1 MPPFLLDPRHR
12 ARLFSAIWGLAGA
25 LVLAVGWWLWHFPAD
40 HSGRESHVMELTD
53 AEALASPRATPPD
66 DLDNWV
72 SVRLP
77 HRWSQT
83 HRELTGS
90 LWYRLNAPLPTL
102 PPQTWAVYVPKVSM
116 NAEVWINGVSL
127 GAVGSMEPPL
137 SANWYTPLMFTV
149 PPSLWKVG
157 DNVVEVRVSGDSVS
171 RSGLAPV
178 WIGSA
183 RTISRMYNQ
192 RWWVQVMGVHAANV
206 GLVMMGLFLV
216 VLWMRDRSQSAFGF
230 IGQAAILW
238 GVGSSANIVPDPFL
252 PMPVWDSLSFLC
264 IVWAQLS
271 MCLFFL
277 RFSERQ
283 WVWAERLIFGLALLA
298 PLVVA
303 LIPSQ
308 MLVGLIY
315 LSIYVVALV
324 GFALALWHAYR
335 TRRPDRNLFAFGS
348 LVSIPAA
355 AHDVALQLNQLS
367 LDSVYMLPYGGPV
380 MVGCMA
386 FIVAGDHARS
396 RQALAHLNH
405 DLVASI
411 QRREAE
417 LRDSFQRVSS
427 LEQAQAVS
435 AERARILRDMHDGV
449 GAHLTTA
456 LRQLNPVT
464 PQAVDLRMVT
474 RILREALDQL
484 KLSIDAMSMPPGD
497 VVGLLASLRFR
508 MTPRFKAAG
517 LSLHWDVDE
526 LPEWPAGTQAALR
539 QLQYILF
546 EALSNVLQHAG
557 AQEVTLRAR
566 HHGDQLLLV
575 LHDDGRG
582 VLGTGDQAEGHGSQ
596 TMRSR
601 AGTIGAGIE
610 FVSPPEGGYEV
621 RLSLPME
628 RPDEPGQ

>member
-25 LVLAVGWWLWHFPAD
+25 LVLVAGWWLWHFPTD
-40 HSGRESHVMELTD
+40 RWELQSHVMELTD
-53 AEALASPRATPPD
+53 AEALASQRATPPD
-66 DLDNWV
+66 DWDNWV
-72 SVRLP
+72 RVSLP

-83 HRELTGS
+83 HRQLTGS
-90 LWYRLNAPLPTL
+90 LWYRLNAPMSKVPLE
-102 PPQTWAVYVPKVSM
+102 TWAVYLPKVSM
-116 NAEVWINGVSL
+116 NAEVWVNGVSL
-127 GAVGSMEPPL
+127 GVSGSMERPL
-137 SANWYTPLMFTV
+137 SANWYTPLLFTV
-149 PPSLWKVG
+149 PPSLWRAG
-157 DNVVEVRVSGDSVS
+157 DNVVEVRVAGDSIS

-178 WIGSA
+178 WVGSA
-183 RTISRMYNQ
+183 RTLSQMHTQ

-206 GLVMMGLFLV
+206 GLMMLGLFLV
-216 VLWMRDRSQSAFGF
+216 VLWMRDRTQSAFGY

-238 GVGSSANIVPDPFL
+238 GVGSSGNIVPDPFL
-252 PMPVWDSLSFLC
+252 PMKVWDAINFTA

-271 MCLFFL
+271 LCLFFL
-277 RFSERQ
+277 RFSERH
-283 WVWAERLIFGLALLA
+283 WLWAERLIAGFAVLD

-303 LIPSQ
+303 LMPSQ
-308 MLVGLIY
+308 MLVGLTYLFIY
-315 LSIYVVALV
+315 LVALV

-367 LDSVYMLPYGGPV
+367 FESVYMLPYAGPV
-380 MVGCMA
+380 LVGCMA

-396 RQALAHLNH
+396 RQALAHLND
-405 DLVASI
+405 DLMDSI
-411 QRREAE
+411 HRREAE

-456 LRQLNPVT
+456 LRQLNPTT
-464 PQAVDLRMVT
+464 PQPVDLRMVT

-517 LSLHWDVDE
+517 LSLRWDVGD

-546 EALSNVLQHAG
+546 EAMSNVLQHAG
-557 AQEVTLRAR
+557 AQEVTLQAR
-566 HHGDQLLLV
+566 LEGEQLLVV

-582 VLGTGDQAEGHGSQ
+582 LSGPGVKPEGHGSQ

-601 AGTIGAGIE
+601 AGTLGAGIE
-610 FVSPPEGGYEV
+610 FVSPPQGGYEV
-621 RLSLPME
+621 RLTLPMG
-628 RPDEPGQ
+628 RPDERQQ

>member
-1 MPPFLLDPRHR
+1 MPSFLPDPRHR
-12 ARLFSAIWGLAGA
+12 ARLFSALWGLAGA
-25 LVLAVGWWLWHFPAD
+25 LVLAIGWWLWHFPSDLPAR
-40 HSGRESHVMELTD
+40 SSHVMELTE
-53 AEALASPRATPPD
+53 AEVQPIPSEQQD
-66 DLDNWV
+66 GWV
-72 SVRLP
+72 KVSLP

-83 HRELTGS
+83 HRALTGT
-90 LWYRLNAPLPTL
+90 LWYRMSVSLPRPPLE
-102 PPQTWAVYVPKVSM
+102 TWAVYLPKVSM
-116 NAEVWINGVSL
+116 NAEVWVNGVSL
-127 GAVGSMEPPL
+127 GVVGSMDPPL

-149 PPSLWKVG
+149 PPSVWKEG
-157 DNVVEVRVSGDSVS
+157 DNLVEVRVRGDSVS
-171 RSGLAPV
+171 RSGLGPV
-178 WIGSA
+178 WVGTA
-183 RTISRMYNQ
+183 RVLSKMYTQ

-206 GLVMMGLFLV
+206 GLMMLGLFLV
-216 VLWMRDRSQSAFGF
+216 VLWMRDRSQSAFGY

-238 GVGSSANIVPDPFL
+238 GIGSSANIVPDPFL
-252 PMPVWDSLSFLC
+252 PMRLWDAFSFLA

-277 RFSERQ
+277 RFSERN
-283 WVWAERLIFGLALLA
+283 WPWAERAIAAFAVLDPIIVLWS
-298 PLVVA
+298 
-303 LIPSQ
+303 PSQ
-308 MLVGLIY
+308 MLVGLTYLAIY
-315 LSIYVVALV
+315 LVALI

-355 AHDVALQLNQLS
+355 AHDVALQLNQLP
-367 LDSVYMLPYGGPV
+367 LESVYMLPYGGPV

-396 RQALAHLNH
+396 RRALAHLNS

-417 LRDSFQRVSS
+417 LRSSFQRVSS

-435 AERARILRDMHDGV
+435 AERTRILRDMHDGV

-508 MTPRFKAAG
+508 MAPRFKAAG
-517 LSLHWDVDE
+517 LSLRWEVDD
-526 LPEWPAGTQAALR
+526 LPEWPGGTQAALR

-546 EALSNVLQHAG
+546 EAMSNVLQHAG
-557 AQEVTLRAR
+557 AQEITLRAQ
-566 HHGDQLLLV
+566 HLGDRLLLV

-582 VLGTGDQAEGHGSQ
+582 VSGAGPAEGQGSQ

-610 FVSPPEGGYEV
+610 FVSPPQGGYEV

-628 RPDEPGQ
+628 RLDEPRE

>member
-1 MPPFLLDPRHR
+1 MPPFLLDPRYR
-12 ARLFSAIWGLAGA
+12 AHLFSALWGLAGA
-25 LVLAVGWWLWHFPAD
+25 LVLAIGWWLWHFPAD
-40 HSGRESHVMELTD
+40 RLTPPSHVMELTD
-53 AEALASPRATPPD
+53 AEALASQQATPPQD
-66 DLDNWV
+66 QDNWV
-72 SVRLP
+72 RVSLP

-83 HRELTGS
+83 HRALSGS
-90 LWYRLNAPLPTL
+90 LWYRLDAPLPAL
-102 PPQTWAVYVPKVSM
+102 PTETWAVYLPKLSM
-116 NAEVWINGVSL
+116 NAEVWVNGVSL
-127 GAVGSMEPPL
+127 GVVGSMDPPL
-137 SANWYTPLMFTV
+137 TANWYTPLMFTV

-157 DNVVEVRVSGDSVS
+157 DNLVEVRVSGGSVS

-178 WIGSA
+178 WVGSA
-183 RTISRMYNQ
+183 RSLSEMYTR

-216 VLWMRDRSQSAFGF
+216 VLWMRDRSQSAFGY

-252 PMPVWDSLSFLC
+252 PMVAWDALSFTA

-277 RFSERQ
+277 RFSERN
-283 WVWAERLIFGLALLA
+283 WVWAERLIAGFAVID
-298 PLVVA
+298 PIVVL

-308 MLVGLIY
+308 LLVSLTYLTIY
-315 LSIYVVALV
+315 LVALV

-335 TRRPDRNLFAFGS
+335 TQRPDRNLFAFGS

-367 LDSVYMLPYGGPV
+367 FDSVYMLPYGGPV

-396 RQALAHLNH
+396 RKALAHLNS

-417 LRDSFQRVSS
+417 LRDSFQRVAS

-484 KLSIDAMSMPPGD
+484 KLSIDAMSMPSGD

-517 LSLHWDVDE
+517 LSLRWDVDE

-546 EALSNVLQHAG
+546 EAMSNVLQHAG
-557 AQEVTLRAR
+557 AQEITLRAR

-582 VLGTGDQAEGHGSQ
+582 VSGSGGQAEGHGSQ

-610 FVSPPEGGYEV
+610 FVSPPQGGHEV

>member
-12 ARLFSAIWGLAGA
+12 AHLFSAIWGLAGA
-25 LVLAVGWWLWHFPAD
+25 LVLAAGWWLWHFPTD
-40 HSGRESHVMELTD
+40 RWEQQSHVMELTD
-53 AEALASPRATPPD
+53 AEALASQRTTPPD
-66 DLDNWV
+66 DGDHWV
-72 SVRLP
+72 RVSLP

-83 HRELTGS
+83 HRQLTGS
-90 LWYRLNAPLPTL
+90 LWYRLNTPLSKVPL
-102 PPQTWAVYVPKVSM
+102 ETWAVYVPKVSM
-116 NAEVWINGVSL
+116 NAEVWVNGVSL
-127 GAVGSMEPPL
+127 GVSGSMEPPL
-137 SANWYTPLMFTV
+137 TANWYTPLLFTV
-149 PPSLWKVG
+149 PPSLWKAG
-157 DNVVEVRVSGDSVS
+157 DNVVEVRVSGDSIS

-183 RTISRMYNQ
+183 RTLSQMHTQ

-206 GLVMMGLFLV
+206 GLMMLGLFLV
-216 VLWMRDRSQSAFGF
+216 VLWMRDRSQSAFGY

-252 PMPVWDSLSFLC
+252 PMKVWDAINFTA

-277 RFSERQ
+277 RFSERH
-283 WVWAERLIFGLALLA
+283 WVWAERLIAGFAVVD
-298 PLVVA
+298 PLVMA
-303 LIPSQ
+303 LMPSQ
-308 MLVGLIY
+308 MLVGLTYLTIY
-315 LSIYVVALV
+315 LVALV

-348 LVSIPAA
+348 LVSIPAG
-355 AHDVALQLNQLS
+355 AHDVALQLNQLP
-367 LDSVYMLPYGGPV
+367 LESVYILPYAGPV

-386 FIVAGDHARS
+386 FIVAGDYARS
-396 RQALAHLNH
+396 RQTLAHLND
-405 DLVASI
+405 DLVDGL

-417 LRDSFQRVSS
+417 LRDSFQRVSA

-456 LRQLNPVT
+456 LRQLNPTT
-464 PQAVDLRMVT
+464 PQTVDLRMVT

-517 LSLHWDVDE
+517 LTLRWEVAD

-546 EALSNVLQHAG
+546 EAMSNVLQHAG
-557 AQEVTLRAR
+557 AQEVTLSAR
-566 HHGDQLLLV
+566 LEGGHLLLV

-582 VLGTGDQAEGHGSQ
+582 LSGPGFKPEGHGSQ

-601 AGTIGAGIE
+601 AGTLGARIE
-610 FVSPPEGGYEV
+610 FVSPPQGGYEV
-621 RLSLPME
+621 RLTLPME
-628 RPDEPGQ
+628 RPDERSP

>member
-1 MPPFLLDPRHR
+1 MPPFLLDPRYR
-12 ARLFSAIWGLAGA
+12 ARLFSAMWGLAGA
-25 LVLAVGWWLWHFPAD
+25 WVLAAGWWLWHFPVD
-40 HSGRESHVMELTD
+40 RWERQSHVMELTD
-53 AEALASPRATPPD
+53 AEALASQRATPPD
-66 DLDNWV
+66 EWDNWLRV
-72 SVRLP
+72 SLP

-90 LWYRLNAPLPTL
+90 LWYRLNAPLSKL
-102 PPQTWAVYVPKVSM
+102 PVETWAVYLPKVSM
-116 NAEVWINGVSL
+116 NAEVWVNGVSL
-127 GAVGSMEPPL
+127 GVVGSMEPPL
-137 SANWYTPLMFTV
+137 TANWYTPLLFTV
-149 PPSLWKVG
+149 PPSLWQLG
-157 DNVVEVRVSGDSVS
+157 DNVVEVRVSGDSIS
-171 RSGLAPV
+171 RSGLGPV
-178 WIGSA
+178 WVGSA
-183 RTISRMYNQ
+183 RIMGQMYSQ

-216 VLWMRDRSQSAFGF
+216 VLWIRDRSQSAFGY

-238 GVGSSANIVPDPFL
+238 GMGSSANIVPDPFL
-252 PMPVWDSLSFLC
+252 PMGVWDSLSFLC

-271 MCLFFL
+271 LCLFFL
-277 RFSERQ
+277 RFAERQ
-283 WVWAERLIFGLALLA
+283 WVWAERLILGFALIDLIA
-298 PLVVA
+298 VT

-308 MLVGLIY
+308 MLVGLTYLAIY
-315 LSIYVVALV
+315 LLALV

-348 LVSIPAA
+348 LVAIPAA
-355 AHDVALQLNQLS
+355 AHDVALQLNQLP
-367 LDSVYMLPYGGPV
+367 LESVYMLPYGGPV

-386 FIVAGDHARS
+386 FIVAGDYARS
-396 RQALAHLNH
+396 RRALAHLNN
-405 DLVASI
+405 DLVANI
-411 QRREAE
+411 HRREAE
-417 LRDSFQRVSS
+417 LRVSFQRVSS

-517 LSLHWDVDE
+517 LSLRWNVDE
-526 LPEWPAGTQAALR
+526 LPEWPGGTQAALR

-557 AQEVTLRAR
+557 AQEITLRAQN
-566 HHGDQLLLV
+566 HGDHLLLV

-582 VLGTGDQAEGHGSQ
+582 VSGAWAQPEGHGSQ

-610 FVSPPEGGYEV
+610 FVSPPQGGYEV
-621 RLSLPME
+621 RLSLPM
-628 RPDEPGQ
+628 RSPDEPRQ

>member
-1 MPPFLLDPRHR
+1 MPPFLLDPRYR
-12 ARLFSAIWGLAGA
+12 ARLFSALWGLAGA
-25 LVLAVGWWLWHFPAD
+25 LVLAAGWWLWHFPAE
-40 HSGRESHVMELTD
+40 HVGSQSHVMELTD
-53 AEALASPRATPPD
+53 AEALASQRATPPQEM
-66 DLDNWV
+66 DNAV

-90 LWYRLNAPLPTL
+90 LWYRLNVPLSAL
-102 PPQTWAVYVPKVSM
+102 PAQTWAVYLPKVSM
-116 NAEVWINGVSL
+116 NAEVWVNGVSL
-127 GAVGSMEPPL
+127 GVVGSMEPPL
-137 SANWYTPLMFTV
+137 TANWYTPLMFTV

-157 DNVVEVRVSGDSVS
+157 DNALEVRVSGDSVS

-178 WIGSA
+178 WVGSA
-183 RTISRMYNQ
+183 RTISKMYNQ
-192 RWWVQVMGVHAANV
+192 RWTVQIMGVHAANV

-216 VLWMRDRSQSAFGF
+216 VLWMRDRSQSAFGY

-238 GVGSSANIVPDPFL
+238 GLGSSANIVPDPFL
-252 PMPVWDSLSFLC
+252 PMPVWDALSFVC

-277 RFSERQ
+277 RFSERK
-283 WVWAERLIFGLALLA
+283 WVWAERLIAGFAVLDPIAVI
-298 PLVVA
+298 LV
-303 LIPSQ
+303 PSQ
-308 MLVGLIY
+308 MLVGLTYLTIY
-315 LSIYVVALV
+315 LVALV

-367 LDSVYMLPYGGPV
+367 LESVYMLPYGGPV

-396 RQALAHLNH
+396 RRALAHLNN

-417 LRDSFQRVSS
+417 LRDSFQRVSA

-435 AERARILRDMHDGV
+435 AERSRILRDMHDGV

-517 LSLHWDVDE
+517 LSLRWEVDE
-526 LPEWPAGTQAALR
+526 LPEWPGGTQAALR

-546 EALSNVLQHAG
+546 EAMSNVLQHAG
-557 AQEVTLRAR
+557 AQEITLRAQR
-566 HHGDQLLLV
+566 QGDHLLLV

-582 VLGTGDQAEGHGSQ
+582 WSGSGSRPEGHGLQ

-610 FVSPPEGGYEV
+610 FVSPPQGGHEV
-621 RLSLPME
+621 RLSLPM
-628 RPDEPGQ
+628 RSPDESGQ

>member
-1 MPPFLLDPRHR
+1 MPPFVLDPRRR
-12 ARLFSAIWGLAGA
+12 AYLFSAIWGFAGA
-25 LVLAVGWWLWHFPAD
+25 LVLAAGWWLWHFPAD
-40 HSGRESHVMELTD
+40 RWVGQSHVMELTE
-53 AEALASPRATPPD
+53 AEALASQRVMPPD
-66 DLDNWV
+66 DVDNWMRV
-72 SVRLP
+72 SLP

-83 HRELTGS
+83 HRQLSGS
-90 LWYRLNAPLPTL
+90 LWYRLDAPLDKVPSE
-102 PPQTWAVYVPKVSM
+102 TWAVYLPKFSM
-116 NAEVWINGVSL
+116 NAEVWVNGVSL
-127 GAVGSMEPPL
+127 GVSGSMEKPYT
-137 SANWYTPLMFTV
+137 ANWYTPLLFTV
-149 PPSLWKVG
+149 PPSLWRAG

-178 WIGSA
+178 WVGSA
-183 RTISRMYNQ
+183 RVLSQMHTQ

-206 GLVMMGLFLV
+206 GLMMVGLFMV
-216 VLWMRDRSQSAFGF
+216 VLWMRDRAQSAFGF
-230 IGQAAILW
+230 IGLAAILW
-238 GVGSSANIVPDPFL
+238 GLGTSANIVPDPFL
-252 PMPVWDSLSFLC
+252 PMPIWDSITFMT
-264 IVWAQLS
+264 IVSAQLA

-277 RFSERQ
+277 RFAERK
-283 WVWAERLIFGLALLA
+283 WIWAERFIGGFAVVIPLWMALFPSQVLVGMTYLTIYLMALL
-298 PLVVA
+298 
-303 LIPSQ
+303 
-308 MLVGLIY
+308 
-315 LSIYVVALV
+315 

-355 AHDVALQLNQLS
+355 AHDVALQLHQLS
-367 LDSVYMLPYGGPV
+367 FESVYILPYAGPV
-380 MVGCMA
+380 MLGCMA
-386 FIVAGDHARS
+386 FIVAGDYARS
-396 RQALAHLNH
+396 RQALAHLNA

-435 AERARILRDMHDGV
+435 AERTRILRDMHDGV

-464 PQAVDLRMVT
+464 PQAVDLHMVT

-517 LSLHWDVDE
+517 LALRWDVGD

-546 EALSNVLQHAG
+546 EAMSNVLQHAG
-557 AQEVTLRAR
+557 AKEVTLSAQMADD
-566 HHGDQLLLV
+566 HLLLV

-582 VLGTGDQAEGHGSQ
+582 VSEANGQPEGHGSQ

-610 FVSPPEGGYEV
+610 FMSPPQGGYEV
-621 RLSLPME
+621 RLTLPMGM
-628 RPDEPGQ
+628 PDERQQ